1 MKDLPQAL
9 KEKLDNLPAKPG
21 CYLYK
26 DELGRVIYVGKAVN
40 LRSRVRSYFQKSAV
54 LTLKTKRLVEAV
66 RDVETIVVGSE
77 LEALVLECN
86 LIKKHQPHY
95 NVRLRDDKQYPYLC
109 ITLTEPFPRLLLTR
123 RVRSDGNKY
132 FGPYSSSRSVHATMD
147 LIKRIFPIVS
157 CGKPFDGTPVQ
168 KPCLYYHM
176 GQCLAPCAGLAD
188 QKEYQRAV
196 HEVIAFLQGRPDR
209 VVRDL
214 QTQME
219 QAAEKLNFERAA
231 RLRDQMRAIQEV
243 MTRQQVVGSR
253 LVDQDVIAV
262 VGEEGGAC
270 VQMFYIRGGKL
281 IGQNSFVLDG
291 AGGEEPSQAVQEFVK
306 QYYRDA
312 PYVPKEILLPCN
324 IDEAAI
330 IETWLRQR
338 KGAAVH
344 ITVPARGD
352 KKRLVELAAENAL
365 HALRQIKAAMRARL
379 GDLDAALE
387 ELAQTLGLEAP
398 PHRIECY
405 DISNF
410 GAEHFV
416 GSMVVFHNG
425 EAAKQ
430 EYRRFRIRHHQNK
443 PDDPAMIA
451 EVVSR
456 RLAEAKSGNARF
468 SRLPDLLVV
477 DGGPTQIAAAEAVL
491 REHGFGCTPGSEELP
506 SIPSCGLAKRFEH
519 VYLPGKQAPVIL
531 PRNSQALFLLQRI
544 RDEAHRFANQ
554 YRKTLQSRKNTASV
568 LETVPGIGPR
578 RRKALLKHFG
588 SIERIRQAGLE
599 DLAAAPGMNRAAAA
613 ALMAALQGE
622 A

>member
-1 MKDLPQAL
+1 MKDLPATL

-26 DELGRVIYVGKAVN
+26 DEFGRVIYVGKAVN

-66 RDVETIVVGSE
+66 RDLETIVVGSE

-109 ITLTEPFPRLLLTR
+109 ITLSEPFPRLLLTR
-123 RVRSDGNKY
+123 KVRTDGNKY

-147 LIKRIFPIVS
+147 LIKRLFPIVS
-157 CGKPFDGTPVQ
+157 CGKPFDGSPVQ

-196 HEVIAFLQGRPDR
+196 REVIAFLQGRPDR
-209 VVRDL
+209 VVKDL
-214 QTQME
+214 QAQME
-219 QAAEKLNFERAA
+219 QASAQLNFERAA

-253 LVDQDVIAV
+253 MVDQDVIAV
-262 VGEEGGAC
+262 VGEDAGTC

-281 IGQNSFVLDG
+281 VGQNAFMLDG
-291 AGGEEPSQAVQEFVK
+291 AGEEEPSQAVQEFVK

-338 KGAAVH
+338 KGATVH

-352 KKRLVELAAENAL
+352 KKRLVEMATENAL
-365 HALRQIKAAMRARL
+365 HAFRQIRAAMRARL

-387 ELAQTLGLEAP
+387 ELARSLGLERP
-398 PHRIECY
+398 PARIECY

-416 GSMVVFHNG
+416 GSMVVFQNG

-430 EYRRFRIRHHQNK
+430 EYRRFKIRNHQNK
-443 PDDPAMIA
+443 PDDPAMIG
-451 EVVSR
+451 EIVSR
-456 RLAEAKSGNARF
+456 RLAEAKAGNPRF
-468 SRLPDLLVV
+468 SRLPDLLIV
-477 DGGPTQIAAAEAVL
+477 DGGPTQISAAAAAL
-491 REHGFGCTPGSEELP
+491 REYGFAPAPGAPGEAALAL
-506 SIPSCGLAKRFEH
+506 CGLAKRFEH
-519 VYLPGKQAPVIL
+519 IYLPGRDAPVIL

-554 YRKTLQSRKNTASV
+554 YRKTLQSRKTSASL

-588 SIERIRQAGLE
+588 SLERMRSATLE
-599 DLAAAPGMNRAAAA
+599 ELAAAPGMNRTAAA
-613 ALMAALQGE
+613 ALQEALQAGG
-622 A
+622 

>member
-26 DELGRVIYVGKAVN
+26 DDAGRVIYVGKAVN

-54 LTLKTKRLVEAV
+54 LTLKTRRLVEAV

-109 ITLTEPFPRLLLTR
+109 ITLSEPFPRLLLTR

-176 GQCLAPCAGLAD
+176 GQCLAPCAGLAN
-188 QKEYQRAV
+188 QKDYHRAV

-209 VVRDL
+209 VVKDL
-214 QTQME
+214 QSQME
-219 QAAEKLNFERAA
+219 QAAAQLNFERAA

-253 LVDQDVIAV
+253 MVDQDVIAV
-262 VGEEGGAC
+262 VGEEAGAC

-281 IGQNSFVLDG
+281 VGQNAFVLDG
-291 AGGEEPSQAVQEFVK
+291 TGGEEPSQAVQEFVK

-330 IETWLRQR
+330 IETWLKQR
-338 KGAAVH
+338 KGATVH

-352 KKRLVELAAENAL
+352 KKRLVEMAAENAL
-365 HALRQIKAAMRARL
+365 HAFRQIKAAMRARL

-387 ELAQTLGLEAP
+387 ELAQYLGLDAP
-398 PHRIECY
+398 PSRIECY
-405 DISNF
+405 DISHF

-416 GSMVVFHNG
+416 GSMVVFLNG

-430 EYRRFRIRHHQNK
+430 EYRRFKIRGHQNK

-456 RLAEAKSGNARF
+456 RLAEAQSGNPRF
-468 SRLPDLLVV
+468 NRLPNLLIV
-477 DGGPTQIAAAEAVL
+477 DGGPTQVSAAEAVL
-491 REHGFGCTPGSEELP
+491 KQHGFASSAGAGTEPALP
-506 SIPSCGLAKRFEH
+506 LCGLAKRFEH
-519 VYLPGKQAPVIL
+519 LYLPGRQAPVVL

-554 YRKTLQSRKNTASV
+554 YRKTLQSHKHTNSV

-578 RRKALLKHFG
+578 RRKALLKRFG
-588 SIERIRQAGLE
+588 SIEHMRQATLE
-599 DLAAAPGMNRAAAA
+599 ELASAPGMNRTAAA
-613 ALMAALQGE
+613 ALLAALQSMF
-622 A
+622 